1 MHSATVGSGHNKMP
15 GRIYVKPPFIKQLSQ
30 RAAECHPC
38 GAERTGDVLMGEA
51 ELEPQIIITGLTKS
65 KIGVQG

>member
-1 MHSATVGSGHNKMP
+1 M
-15 GRIYVKPPFIKQLSQ
+15 KPPFIKQLSQ